1 MLIIDLSHRLERL
14 LNIFT
19 TFFFSLHLNN
29 PQASQCLAPE
39 VCCRVPAQPT
49 AAPSVTVVSYQPSP
63 TTPRPYVTPS
73 VQTQRPQVITKR
85 PQVNNGYLPPR
96 DNEVPQGNNPVGA
109 YLPPE
114 KGEEQLSPQIP
125 ANTNNNP
132 SVIRPPIGN
141 DELAPVIPPSACA
154 AATNCTEKTFCSADG
169 TISPT
174 PVNLTPEQETYRVPL
189 SPCRDESKGISQ
201 GVCCRDPNYTDPWP
215 TNLLRTGAFDANVLA
230 QAFDDGQYRPNGN
243 GRSQRGEALKSPQ
256 INPINPFTA
265 SSQQTKQYTNAPF
278 ITNAIPTNN
287 NKPIKT
293 SVSQQP
299 TSPNPYNFQPNQQT
313 FSPPSQFNTPQQNQP
328 SQPQFVPQN
337 QQAFSQPPESFAQFA
352 TTSSFPTPSPVNY

>member
-1 MLIIDLSHRLERL
+1 M
-14 LNIFT
+14 
-19 TFFFSLHLNN
+19 
-29 PQASQCLAPE
+29 QASQCLAPE
-39 VCCRVPAQPT
+39 VCCRVQAEIRPT
-49 AAPSVTVVSYQPSP
+49 ASPSVTVVSYQPSP
-63 TTPRPYVTPS
+63 TTPRPYVTPA

-85 PQVNNGYLPPR
+85 PNVNNEYLPPR

-109 YLPPE
+109 YLPPDRNG
-114 KGEEQLSPQIP
+114 GEEEKSYEIP
-125 ANTNNNP
+125 GNPTNEFP
-132 SVIRPPIGN
+132 YVIKPPGPGH
-141 DELAPVIPPSACA
+141 DELSEPIPPSACP
-154 AATNCTEKTFCSADG
+154 AATNCTDIQFCNADG
-169 TISPT
+169 TIST
-174 PVNLTPEQETYRVPL
+174 SPVSLTKEQETYRVPL
-189 SPCRDESKGISQ
+189 SPCRDESKGISR

-243 GRSQRGEALKSPQ
+243 DNGNGRNQRGEAQKSPK

-278 ITNAIPTNN
+278 ITNAIPNN
-287 NKPIKT
+287 NKPIKN

-299 TSPNPYNFQPNQQT
+299 ASPNPFNFQPNQQT

-337 QQAFSQPPESFAQFA
+337 TPQQAFSQSTFAQPTVNRFA
-352 TTSSFPTPSPVNY
+352 TTPSFPTPSPVNY